1 MKITCIYFPLLL
13 CFLFVIIGI
22 IDFQIAILIGAV
34 ASGIHVTRQSVG
46 VTRLYSNNRNLF
58 MNI

>member
-1 MKITCIYFPLLL
+1 M
-13 CFLFVIIGI
+13 FLFVIIGI

-34 ASGIHVTRQSVG
+34 ASGIHVTRQSVE
-46 VTRLYSNNRNLF
+46 LQDCIQIIEIYF